1 MGGVPAKPAGTGRSP
16 TGRGPSS
23 LVGFITKAEGFVR
36 RKRTPGELHTVMAR
50 QKLGVLVAAFALL
63 LLAAPIPAAA
73 FIR

>member
-1 MGGVPAKPAGTGRSP
+1 
-16 TGRGPSS
+16 
-23 LVGFITKAEGFVR
+23 
-36 RKRTPGELHTVMAR
+36 MAR